1 LNLFTVP
8 HLFAA
13 SQEMQRGNAN
23 QISGGVLRD
32 QLALYL
38 IDLRT
43 HRTAKRDTTCISDVE
58 SDHRTRIGHRAS
70 GGLQRVATHQSRC
83 DYDTR

>member
-1 LNLFTVP
+1 MP

-43 HRTAKRDTTCISDVE
+43 HRTAKRDTTYIVDIE
-58 SDHRTRIGHRAS
+58 AHHLAQLGDGAP